1 MHHSQHNINLIQIY
15 TYIISTHLHLR
26 SSPRGLRAIKSVLV
40 IMGVLK
46 RAESEDSPI
55 GEESLVMRALRDFN
69 APKIVEADQV
79 WCGVVWCSVV

>member
-1 MHHSQHNINLIQIY
+1 
-15 TYIISTHLHLR
+15 
-26 SSPRGLRAIKSVLV
+26 
-40 IMGVLK
+40 MGVLK